1 MNKTQKVFKE
11 HVDEA
16 IKIHGDNVI
25 FVALQG
31 SQNYD
36 LAYEESDVDTKA
48 ILVPSFYDIAFNK
61 KAISYTHVRENEEH
75 IDFKDLRLI
84 FQTFRKQNIN
94 FMEIL
99 FSKYSWINPEYKEEL
114 DELIAA
120 KEQIARYNSYRALKC
135 MKGMILEK
143 KHALCHPYPSKLE
156 ILDRLGYDPKQLSHI
171 VRIHDFSKRFIEG
184 ESYEKCLIPKDK
196 EFILNIKKGVLTYE
210 AAMTVADSF
219 EADAVKRID
228 EACEYFKDEPNEEV
242 EEILNNIQ
250 YRIMKKAVRKE
261 FKE

>member
-11 HVDEA
+11 HIDEA

-196 EFILNIKKGVLTYE
+196 EFILKIKKGVLTYE
-210 AAMTVADSF
+210 AAMTVADAF
-219 EADAVKRID
+219 ESDAVKRID